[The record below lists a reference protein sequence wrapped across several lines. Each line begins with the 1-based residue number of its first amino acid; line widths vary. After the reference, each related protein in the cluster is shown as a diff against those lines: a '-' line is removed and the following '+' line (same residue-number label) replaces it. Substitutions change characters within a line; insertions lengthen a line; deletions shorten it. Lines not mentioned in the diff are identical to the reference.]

1 MGERVVE
8 VQGLEKTYVRGLNE
22 VRVLAGLDLQVEAGE
37 FLALMGPSGSGK
49 STLLNVCAGID
60 RPTAGHVWVAGSDL
74 LTRLNQ
80 EHQKT
85 ILMVTHDPHA
95 AERAKTI
102 RRLEKGSLLPLAA
115 GKGPA

>member
-22 VRVLAGLDLQVEAGE
+22 VRVLAGLDLQVEVGE

-49 STLLNVCAGID
+49 SSLLNICAGID

-74 LTRLNQ
+74 
-80 EHQKT
+80 
-85 ILMVTHDPHA
+85 
-95 AERAKTI
+95 
-102 RRLEKGSLLPLAA
+102 GSLDETELARWRA
-115 GKGPA
+115 RHIGFVFQFYNLIPVLSALE